1 MLTMLATA
9 LLGGQVFAEVTE
21 TDIEGYDESVS
32 SGSNYYGK
40 YSKTES
46 ATGGDVT
53 VKKEPTGEVPNDAYV
68 YGGRAEAADASNNM
82 VTMQG
87 GTISNIY
94 GGDGKTGAS
103 NNTVVLRGGT
113 VQSIRG
119 GYGDSGMF
127 SNNVVIVTGG
137 TVTSFI
143 WGGYGVSGS
152 ASNNR
157 VHLVGKGASNVFIAD
172 GQGITSS
179 YEYTGGEGDIS
190 IRAVSAGYINTTS
203 TAITTDNS
211 IDIYGTGI
219 SFTGGMANMQILTF
233 NITNNQALPQTQE
246 AAVFN
251 KSTLNLTGVV
261 LQIKDLDVKE
271 WTPGKTITLVQSEQE
286 IKGASDELT
295 VGKEVEIKRGEVVT
309 ATATLK
315 LGDDK
320 KSLILT
326 NIQGKNVPE
335 PTTGSL
341 SLLALA
347 ALAVRRRRK

>member
-9 LLGGQVFAEVTE
+9 LLGGQVFADVTE
-21 TDIEGYDESVS
+21 TAVDNCEKTVDRY
-32 SGSNYYGK
+32 YYGK
-40 YSKTES
+40 YSDSES
-46 ATGGDVT
+46 VSGGNVT
-53 VKKEPTGEVPNDAYV
+53 VKKEPTGEVPTNAFV
-68 YGGRAEAADASNNM
+68 YGGRTEAADASNNM

-94 GGDGKTGAS
+94 GGYGKTGAS

-119 GYGDSGMF
+119 GNGDSGMF

-137 TVTSFI
+137 TITSFI

-179 YEYTGGEGDIS
+179 YEYTGGENGLS
-190 IRAVSAGYINTTS
+190 LAGVSAGYINTTS
-203 TAITTDNS
+203 TGTTTGNS
-211 IDIYGTGI
+211 IDVYGSGI
-219 SFTGGMANMQILTF
+219 SFTGGMANMQKLTF
-233 NITNNQALPQTQE
+233 NITNDQVVTESQA
-246 AAVFN
+246 AAVSN
-251 KSTLNLTGVV
+251 KSALNLTGVE
-261 LQIKDLDVKE
+261 LLIKDLDVKE
-271 WTPGKTITLVQSEQE
+271 WTPGKTITLVQSTQA

-315 LGDDK
+315 LGEDQ

-335 PTTGSL
+335 PATSSL

-347 ALAVRRRRK
+347 GLCVRRRRK